1 MSAKRH
7 SSKRLRSVEGDRGG
21 RRNPPWQSGRSEF
34 ADRDAGRKARQLCSQ
49 VADTLNYVLA
59 GECDDEVLQNLCV
72 LAVDPAPNTSR
83 LLVTVSLCVPDP
95 TVDVAQVLERLAR
108 ATGMLRCEVA
118 AGINRRRTP
127 QLLFQMAG
135 PAENG

>member
-7 SSKRLRSVEGDRGG
+7 LRRRPRSMHGDTWGHRPDRWESG
-21 RRNPPWQSGRSEF
+21 RRESV
-34 ADRDAGRKARQLCSQ
+34 DREAGRKARQLCSQ

-59 GECDDEVLQNLCV
+59 GECDDELLQNVCV
-72 LAVDPAPNTSR
+72 LAVNPAPNTSR

-95 TVDVAQVLERLAR
+95 NADVVQVLEHLSR

-118 AGINRRRTP
+118 AAIHRRRTP
-127 QLLFQMAG
+127 QLLFQWANPG
-135 PAENG
+135 TES

>member
-7 SSKRLRSVEGDRGG
+7 FHRLPRLTHGHTWEPRPDRWDSG
-21 RRNPPWQSGRSEF
+21 RRES

-72 LAVDPAPNTSR
+72 LAVNPAPNTSR
-83 LLVTVSLCVPDP
+83 LLVTVCSCVPDP
-95 TVDVAQVLERLAR
+95 NLDVVQVLERLSR
-108 ATGMLRCEVA
+108 ATGKLRCEVA
-118 AGINRRRTP
+118 ATIHRRRTP
-127 QLLFQMAG
+127 QLLFQWANPNAAG
-135 PAENG
+135 